1 VSLLFLLHEER
12 KSVNKVPLQLNR
24 EREEEEYTK
33 ERILVERE
41 VIMNLGFEFFLFL
54 FGGR

>member
-12 KSVNKVPLQLNR
+12 KSVNRVPLQLNR

-33 ERILVERE
+33 ERILVERK

>member
-12 KSVNKVPLQLNR
+12 ESVNRVPLQLNR

>member
-12 KSVNKVPLQLNR
+12 KSVNRVPLQLNR

-54 FGGR
+54 FEGR